1 MIITLVD
8 VADSEKSN
16 VKVALAAPSV
26 TESPPDIETD
36 TGGGGGGGSVV
47 SEELE
52 PPQAAM
58 LAAQRMAEIDLINR
72 DIDTD

>member
-52 PPQAAM
+52 PPQAA
-58 LAAQRMAEIDLINR
+58 RMAAIQAA
-72 DIDTD
+72 DTGLVNPDMHTD